1 MDAGIEHRRKTWK
14 VLLFLWLLLAA
25 VNIGVGAWF
34 GFDARTLSPVAVALG
49 SACLAVSSI
58 QHSKLQA
65 RRLPDLDGM
74 CMGRYS
80 SGCGAAHPERR
91 RELTPRWAPC

>member
-58 QHSKLQA
+58 QHSKS
-65 RRLPDLDGM
+65 RL
-74 CMGRYS
+74 
-80 SGCGAAHPERR
+80 GAYRIWMACAWVGIAVGAV
-91 RELTPRWAPC
+91 LLILSVAGS